1 MRLCISKLMHMLLQ
15 TKTMENVNIICVLIH
30 RKDLEVQVVCILLQ
44 NCLNTLYIIVQFQ
57 IIQGHNIFSFT

>member
-44 NCLNTLYIIVQFQ
+44 NCLNTFIYNCRIS
-57 IIQGHNIFSFT
+57 NNTRS

>member
-44 NCLNTLYIIVQFQ
+44 NCLNTFIYNCTIS
-57 IIQGHNIFSFT
+57 NNTRS